1 VSVLEASQ
9 PWSLF
14 GFDVRRGLH
23 YFRAGWREFLWGDDS
38 VVLSA
43 VDEVV
48 AARQLSG
55 EVCYFKAGKIVAT
68 PGNLDDVAARAVV
81 LPDELA
87 LCKTL
92 TVPAAAEAD
101 LASMLALEV
110 TTSSPFPK
118 GDTCYGWSIA
128 ERRTHDLLV
137 HLVISSKS
145 AVMAFIAANGE
156 REEAGT
162 YEAWVQVADRMV
174 MVSGFG
180 EAPRLQRNHRR
191 LRRMAL
197 IVAYCVAAIMLL
209 VALAAGTK
217 YLELRKVRA
226 TGLKVEQSAQD
237 AVALRTALASSKSM
251 IVEIN
256 GLLAAYP
263 SPRRELQ
270 RLSALLDDDTWLGL
284 VEIQGSTVKIE
295 GESGDAAAVMQKL
308 LGQSAYAQVEAPSAF
323 RKVGSGLEHFV
334 LKITLAGAGKNP

>member
-1 VSVLEASQ
+1 MLEASQ

-23 YFRAGWREFLWGDDS
+23 YFTAGWRDFLWGDDS

-48 AARQLSG
+48 AARQASG
-55 EVCYFKAGKIVAT
+55 EVRYFKAGKVVAV
-68 PGNLDDVAARAVV
+68 PDRPDDVAARAVV

-101 LASMLALEV
+101 LASALAIEV

-118 GDTCYGWSIA
+118 ADTCYGWSIA
-128 ERRTHDLLV
+128 ERRTHDILV
-137 HLVISSKS
+137 QLVISSKS
-145 AVMAFIAANGE
+145 AVMAFIGANTQHE
-156 REEAGT
+156 DASA

-174 MVSGFG
+174 MLSGFG
-180 EAPRLQRNHRR
+180 ESPRLHRNRRR
-191 LRRMAL
+191 LTRMTA
-197 IVAYCVAAIMLL
+197 IVAFCLAAILLL

-226 TGLKVEQSAQD
+226 TAQRVEQSATD
-237 AVALRTALASSKSM
+237 AVALRTSLASSKSM
-251 IVEIN
+251 IAEIN

-284 VEIQGSTVKIE
+284 AEIQGPTIKIQ
-295 GESGDAAAVMQKL
+295 GESRDASAVMQKL
-308 LGQSAYAQVEAPSAF
+308 LAQPAYAQVEAPVAI
-323 RKVGSGLEHFV
+323 RKSGAGLEHFL
-334 LKITLAGAGKNP
+334 LKITLADAEKSQ